1 MLFLKKKGE
10 NIVITKTEQI
20 KAAIMKND
28 YKKAISMLAKIRK
41 LGKYTEDIL
50 NADMA
55 YKHRNFCIQI
65 GKDPDILIDKGII
78 AIKTKYNMI

>member
-1 MLFLKKKGE
+1 MM
-10 NIVITKTEQI
+10 TKTEQI

-41 LGKYTEDIL
+41 LGKYTDDIL

-55 YKHRNFCIQI
+55 YKHRNFCLQI
-65 GKDPDILIDKGII
+65 GKDPDTLISKEIV